1 MTIPSTMSWFTI
13 SPITK
18 ENVSWSWCKMWR
30 DSTTTIVWRELRG
43 IHTDICSSIICLSIK
58 ELSEEYAYTETLS
71 EQFSPIHNSSVTH
84 YFSTHG
90 HFETSVTPRFSNFGD
105 SPFFEAFIS
114 NYLYEI
120 TSIFLSF
127 ITLMDLTATYTSLFV
142 ECLKPIHEEIASMR
156 AEMN

>member
-1 MTIPSTMSWFTI
+1 M
-13 SPITK
+13 
-18 ENVSWSWCKMWR
+18 
-30 DSTTTIVWRELRG
+30 G
-43 IHTDICSSIICLSIK
+43 
-58 ELSEEYAYTETLS
+58 TL
-71 EQFSPIHNSSVTH
+71 
-84 YFSTHG
+84 
-90 HFETSVTPRFSNFGD
+90 NFGD